1 MDKFVYKN
9 PRNLQQIRNKSPKK
23 KTLKQSTLQSLSGV
37 VNIKEL
43 EDYKVILESDN
54 ESVEKK
60 LSVLKKLLAKNPS
73 KEVLIK
79 IGIGKTVR
87 RLSKTGDES
96 DKEITLL
103 REFSDK
109 VYRKW
114 RNELERKIE
123 LKSNPITVKSDK
135 VNLTLSLI
143 SSHPPLDIRWH

>member
-1 MDKFVYKN
+1 MICRMVDE
-9 PRNLQQIRNKSPKK
+9 
-23 KTLKQSTLQSLSGV
+23 LSRRL
-37 VNIKEL
+37 NRH
-43 EDYKVILESDN
+43 S
-54 ESVEKK
+54 
-60 LSVLKKLLAKNPS
+60 
-73 KEVLIK
+73 
-79 IGIGKTVR
+79 IGKTGR

-143 SSHPPLDIRWH
+143 SSHPPLDIR